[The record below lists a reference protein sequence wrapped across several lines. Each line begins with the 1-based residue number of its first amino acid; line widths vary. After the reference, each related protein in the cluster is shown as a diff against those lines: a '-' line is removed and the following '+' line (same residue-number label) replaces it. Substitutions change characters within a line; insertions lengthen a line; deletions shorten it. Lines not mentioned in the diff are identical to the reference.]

1 MKKSNSYHWLAFTN
15 LIITVFV
22 IVFSWSTIFPKSTIM
37 ENGDIVINV
46 RGLIVN
52 HIEVQQFETNI
63 ETIETKLVYLYEP
76 VNFKESE
83 IIMSVED
90 VTYINNV
97 MFNDGNDEYKI
108 TFGEVIAYP
117 RLGAILLMFIMY
129 IIVTILITPYI
140 FRRFA

>member
-1 MKKSNSYHWLAFTN
+1 MKKSNSYHLLAFTN
-15 LIITVFV
+15 LIITVFL
-22 IVFSWSTIFPKSTIM
+22 IVFSLSTIFPKSTIM
-37 ENGDIVINV
+37 ENGDIIINV

-52 HIEVQQFETNI
+52 HIEVQQFETNV

-76 VNFKESE
+76 VNFRESE
-83 IIMSVED
+83 IIISVED

-97 MFNDGNDEYKI
+97 MFHDGNEYKI

-117 RLGAILLMFIMY
+117 RLGAILLMFILY
-129 IIVTILITPYI
+129 IVVTTLITPYI

>member
-37 ENGDIVINV
+37 ENGDIIINV

-63 ETIETKLVYLYEP
+63 ETIETELVYLYEP
-76 VNFKESE
+76 VNFRESE
-83 IIMSVED
+83 IIISVEH
-90 VTYINNV
+90 VTHINNV
-97 MFNDGNDEYKI
+97 MFYDGNEYKI

-117 RLGAILLMFIMY
+117 RLGFILLMVYMLS
-129 IIVTILITPYI
+129 LIHI
-140 FRRFA
+140 

>member
-1 MKKSNSYHWLAFTN
+1 MKKFNSYHWLAFTN

-22 IVFSWSTIFPKSTIM
+22 IVFSWSTVFPKSTIM

-52 HIEVQQFETNI
+52 HIEVQKFETNI

-76 VNFKESE
+76 VNFRESE

-90 VTYINNV
+90 ETYIDNV
-97 MFNDGNDEYKI
+97 MFHDGNEYKI

-117 RLGAILLMFIMY
+117 RLGAILLMFILY
-129 IIVTILITPYI
+129 IIITTLITPYI
-140 FRRFA
+140 FRRSA